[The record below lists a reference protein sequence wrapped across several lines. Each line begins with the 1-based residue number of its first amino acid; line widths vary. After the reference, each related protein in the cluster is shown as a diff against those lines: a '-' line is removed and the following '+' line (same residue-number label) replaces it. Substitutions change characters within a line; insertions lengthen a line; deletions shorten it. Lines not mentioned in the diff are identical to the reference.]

1 MGKVVL
7 RAGVL
12 TAVVL
17 SAGTVPIL
25 AQEKGAITGLVT
37 DATGGVLPGTTVTI
51 THVATNVS
59 QTFVANR
66 EGVYEAPFMTPGIYR
81 VSATLDG
88 FRTSVLE
95 DVVVNIGTRTAAHLQ
110 LTPVGVTA
118 EVTVVA
124 RPLLVQTATASV
136 GQVIDSKALIEL
148 PSGDRNIYD
157 FMALSSTVTAP
168 AGGNA
173 PAFRLESGGSF
184 SISGTRPSSITFK
197 IDGLANTDPGFGTP
211 TITPSLDAV
220 HEFQVQNNA
229 YSAQYEGIGQVNV
242 ATRSGTSSLRGSIF
256 EFGRHEALQPTNPV
270 TGTKPRYRFNQFGGT
285 FGGPVWPADRTFFF
299 FSYEGRRF
307 DELGPGQAL
316 VPTAAERA
324 GDFAADLGG
333 CVVTSGRTVPLLGP
347 NGMPAGD
354 CVRLGQIF
362 DPRTTTA
369 NPQFDP
375 AQPVSAFN
383 PQFIRQP
390 FPGNRIPASRIHANA
405 TRMFDAQ
412 LPLPTFGDGVN
423 NYTGLAG
430 NVFNNDQWSV
440 RVDHTLSGA
449 DRVYGRL
456 AIQNNLRTGRPVLPY
471 LSKNLQGR
479 GRVFSSTWT
488 HVLGQAAVNEFR
500 VGYVRGIYG
509 DSIDEIDPT
518 RFGVRNTTLQT
529 LPRLFLSAAP
539 ATNYGGFSASVIAEK
554 QDTYQLA
561 NHFSWVK
568 GRHAIK
574 MGAELSFN
582 QFDNTEFFG
591 SNGTATFSGLYT
603 IGNNA
608 LSASQTNSLADLMLG
623 LAESNSL
630 NRAAVADIENL
641 PWAVYVQDEWKLS
654 DRVTLSA
661 GLRYEY
667 HQPWKSTVMGG
678 SGLDLS
684 NGGRLFVVDP
694 EVAALSNSP
703 LVACCAPRRAVHT
716 DTNDFAPRASVV
728 FQPFPA
734 DQTVVRVG
742 YGLFYSDT
750 TQFFAWRSYEPLR
763 GRVFQGT
770 SGDFVNPGA
779 TLDDLFPSQNFVEGG
794 GVIPFFQAGVPQAIH
809 GARVIGIGGPLGI
822 DNKTPYA
829 HQWSV
834 SLQREILT
842 RMLLDVTYQGSIGRN
857 LPTQWIFNQPDPSPV
872 PANFSSPDPAANP
885 FLRRPYACCTSSSS
899 MNANILES
907 EYKAVTLK
915 VDKRF
920 AAGYN
925 FLSSYTWSRS
935 IDQGSE
941 VFMVGNTFNILANSR
956 DLDLDRGR
964 STFDVPHRWVTSGS
978 VELPVGQGKRWL
990 DHAGI
995 ANGLLGGWR
1004 LSSVFTLQSG
1014 FPFTPLIRNRRA
1026 NTGYALATERGDLVG
1041 DPYFSADEWRRHVE
1055 EWKQDGRTVRL
1066 YIINPA
1072 SISLDYAPG
1081 TIGNIPR
1088 NFFRAPFGRRLD
1100 LSLAKVTGLPGRA
1113 RLEVRVDVIN
1123 ATSERLNRLDLA
1135 QFVFA
1140 NNVLTDPR
1148 VGSIAPYNNMFNPRI
1163 IQVGAR
1169 VSF

>member
-1 MGKVVL
+1 MWRVVL
-7 RAGVL
+7 RA
-12 TAVVL
+12 AIL
-17 SAGTVPIL
+17 SAAALGIGAVPAS
-25 AQEKGAITGLVT
+25 AQEKGAITGVVT
-37 DATGGVLPGTTVTI
+37 DTTGGILPGVTVTI
-51 THVATNVS
+51 THVGTGVS
-59 QTFVANR
+59 ETFVTNR
-66 EGVYEAPFMTPGIYR
+66 EGVYEAPFTTPGTYR
-81 VSATLDG
+81 VSATLAG
-88 FRTSVLE
+88 FNTAVLE
-95 DVVVNIGTRTAAHLQ
+95 DVLVNIGTRTAAHLK
-110 LTPVGVTA
+110 LTPVGVTT

-124 RPLLVQTATASV
+124 RPPLVQTATASV
-136 GQVIDSKALIEL
+136 GQVVDSKTLVEL
-148 PSGDRNIYD
+148 PSADRNVYD
-157 FMALSSTVTAP
+157 FMTLSSTVTAP

-173 PAFRLESGGSF
+173 PAFRLDSGGSF

-242 ATRSGTSSLRGSIF
+242 ATRSGTSLLRGSIF
-256 EFGRHEALQPTNPV
+256 EFGRNEALQPTNPV

-285 FGGPVWPADRTFFF
+285 FGGPVWPTDRMFFF

-307 DELGPGQAL
+307 DTLGPLQAL

-324 GDFAADLGG
+324 GDFSANLGG
-333 CVVTSGRTVPLLGP
+333 CVVTGGSTVPLLGS
-347 NGMPAGD
+347 NGLPTGD
-354 CVRLGQIF
+354 CVRVGQIF
-362 DPRTTTA
+362 DPSTTIA
-369 NPQFDP
+369 NPQFNP
-375 AQPVSAFN
+375 TQSVSALN

-390 FPGNRIPASRIHANA
+390 FPGNRIPAARIHANA
-405 TRMFDAQ
+405 TRIFDAQ

-423 NYTGLAG
+423 NYTGLGG
-430 NVFNNDQWSV
+430 NVNDNDQWSV
-440 RVDHTLSGA
+440 RVDQTLSSA
-449 DRVYGRL
+449 DRLYGRL
-456 AIQNNLRTGRPVLPY
+456 AIQNNLRTNQPVLPY
-471 LSKNLQGR
+471 LSKNLQGK

-488 HVLGQAAVNEFR
+488 RVLGQAAVNEFR

-518 RFGVRNTTLQT
+518 QFGIYNTTLQT

-539 ATNYGGFSASVIAEK
+539 ATNYGGFSASVIAER

-561 NHFSWVK
+561 NHFSWVR
-568 GRHAIK
+568 GRHAVK
-574 MGAELSFN
+574 SGVELSFN
-582 QFDNTEFFG
+582 QFNNTEFFG

-608 LSASQTNSLADLMLG
+608 LTASQTNSLADLMLG
-623 LAESNSL
+623 VAQSNSL
-630 NRAAVADIENL
+630 NRAAVADVENL
-641 PWAVYVQDEWKLS
+641 PWAVYVQDEWKLN
-654 DRVTLSA
+654 DRMTLSA

-678 SGLDLS
+678 AGLDLS
-684 NGGRLFVVDP
+684 GGGRLFVVDP
-694 EVAALSNSP
+694 EVARLSNSP
-703 LVACCAPRRAVHT
+703 LVVCCAPRRAVNT
-716 DTNDFAPRASVV
+716 DKNDFAPRASVV
-728 FQPFPA
+728 FQPFPQ
-734 DQTVVRVG
+734 DQTVVRIG

-763 GRVFQGT
+763 GRSFQGT

-779 TLDDLFPSQNFVEGG
+779 TLDDLFPSRNFVEGA
-794 GVIPFFQAGVPQAIH
+794 GVIPFFQSGVPQAIH
-809 GARVIGIGGPLGI
+809 GPPVISLGGPLGI

-834 SLQREILT
+834 SVQREILP

-857 LPTQWIFNQPDPSPV
+857 LPTQWIFNQSPPSPI
-872 PANFSSPDPAANP
+872 PANFSSADPAANP
-885 FLRRPYACCTSSSS
+885 FLRRPYSCCTSGSH
-899 MNANILES
+899 MNTNILES
-907 EYKAVTLK
+907 EYNAVTVK

-941 VFMVGNTFNILANSR
+941 VFQVGNTFNILADSTN
-956 DLDLDRGR
+956 LDLDRGR

-978 VELPVGQGKRWL
+978 VELPFGQGKRWL
-990 DHAGI
+990 DYPGV
-995 ANGLLGGWR
+995 ANALLGGWR
-1004 LSSVFTLQSG
+1004 LAGVFTLQSG

-1026 NTGYALATERGDLVG
+1026 NTGYGLSTERGDLVG
-1041 DPYFSADEWRRHVE
+1041 EPYFSDAEWKRRVE
-1055 EWKQDGRTVRL
+1055 EWKAEGRTVRL
-1066 YIINPA
+1066 FVINPQ

-1100 LSLAKVTGLPGRA
+1100 FSFAKLTALPGRA
-1113 RLEVRVDVIN
+1113 RLELRVDVIN
-1123 ATSERLNRLDLA
+1123 ATSERLHRLDLA
-1135 QFVFA
+1135 QFVLA
-1140 NNVLTDPR
+1140 NTFLTDPR
-1148 VGSIAPYNNMFNPRI
+1148 VGSIPPYRNMFNPRI
-1163 IQVGAR
+1163 LQLGAR

>member
-1 MGKVVL
+1 MCRALLRGVVL
-7 RAGVL
+7 IAAALGAS
-12 TAVVL
+12 TPA
-17 SAGTVPIL
+17 T
-25 AQEKGAITGLVT
+25 AQEKGAITGVVT

-59 QTFVANR
+59 QTFVTNQ
-66 EGVYEAPFMTPGIYR
+66 EGLYEAPFMTPGIYR
-81 VSATLDG
+81 VSAALDG
-88 FRTSVLE
+88 FNTSVLE
-95 DVVVNIGTRTAAHLQ
+95 DVQVNIGTRTAAHVR
-110 LTPVGVTA
+110 LTPAGVTT

-136 GQVIDSKALIEL
+136 GQVIDSKTLVEL

-157 FMALSSTVTAP
+157 FMTLSSTVTAP

-173 PAFRLESGGSF
+173 PAFRLDSGGSF

-242 ATRSGTSSLRGSIF
+242 ATRSGTSVLRGSVF
-256 EFGRHEALQPTNPV
+256 EFGRHEALRPTNPV
-270 TGTKPRYRFNQFGGT
+270 TGTKTRYRFNQFGGT
-285 FGGPVWPADRTFFF
+285 FGGPVWPTDRTFFF

-307 DELGPGQAL
+307 DELGPNPAL
-316 VPTAAERA
+316 VPTALQRA
-324 GDFAADLGG
+324 GDFSAQLGG
-333 CVVTSGRTVPLLGP
+333 CVVTGGRTVPLLGP
-347 NGMPAGD
+347 DGMPAGD

-362 DPRTTTA
+362 DPRTTMA

-375 AQPVSAFN
+375 TQPVSAFN

-405 TRMFDAQ
+405 TRIFDAQ
-412 LPLPTFGDGVN
+412 LPLPNFGDGVN

-430 NVFNNDQWSV
+430 NVFNNDQWSI
-440 RVDHTLSGA
+440 RFDQTLSGA
-449 DRVYGRL
+449 DRLYGRL
-456 AIQNNLRTGRPVLPY
+456 AVQDNLRTGRPVVPY
-471 LSKNLQGR
+471 LSKNLEGK

-488 HVLGQAAVNEFR
+488 RVLGQAAVNEFR

-518 RFGVRNTTLQT
+518 RFNIRNTTLQT

-539 ATNYGGFSASVIAEK
+539 ATNYGGFSASVIAER
-554 QDTYQLA
+554 QNTYQLA

-568 GRHAIK
+568 GRHAVK
-574 MGAELSFN
+574 SGVEFSFN
-582 QFDNTEFFG
+582 QFNNTEFFG

-603 IGNNA
+603 IGNDA
-608 LSASQTNSLADLMLG
+608 LTASQTNSLADLMLG

-630 NRAAVADIENL
+630 NRAAVADVENL

-667 HQPWKSTVMGG
+667 HQPWKSTVLGG

-694 EVAALSNSP
+694 EVAALANSP
-703 LVACCAPRRAVHT
+703 LVVCCAPRRGVRT
-716 DTNDFAPRASVV
+716 DTNDFAPRASIV
-728 FQPFPA
+728 FQPFPG

-770 SGDFVNPGA
+770 SGDFVNSGA

-794 GVIPFFQAGVPQAIH
+794 GVTPFFQGGVLRAIH
-809 GARVIGIGGPLGI
+809 GAPVIALGGPLGI
-822 DNKTPYA
+822 DNRTPYA
-829 HQWSV
+829 NQWSV
-834 SLQREILT
+834 SLQREILSRT
-842 RMLLDVTYQGSIGRN
+842 LLDVTYQGSVGRN

-907 EYKAVTLK
+907 EYSAVTVK
-915 VDKRF
+915 ADKRF
-920 AAGYN
+920 AAGYT
-925 FLSSYTWSRS
+925 FLSSFTWSRS
-935 IDQGSE
+935 MDHGSE

-956 DLDLDRGR
+956 DLDFDWGR

-990 DHAGI
+990 DRPGV
-995 ANGLLGGWR
+995 ANGVLGGWR
-1004 LSSVFTLQSG
+1004 LSGVFTLQSG

-1026 NTGYALATERGDLVG
+1026 NTGYALSTERGDLVG
-1041 DPYFSADEWRRHVE
+1041 DPYFSADEWRRRVE
-1055 EWKQDGRTVRL
+1055 EWKQEGRTVRL
-1066 YIINPA
+1066 YVIDPA

-1100 LSLAKVTGLPGRA
+1100 LSLAKLTGLPGRA
-1113 RLEVRVDVIN
+1113 RLELRVDVIN

-1135 QFVFA
+1135 QSVLA

-1148 VGSIAPYNNMFNPRI
+1148 VGSIPPYRNMFNPRI
-1163 IQVGAR
+1163 IQLGAR

>member
-1 MGKVVL
+1 MWRVLL
-7 RAGVL
+7 RAVL
-12 TAVVL
+12 LGAAAVAGSTV
-17 SAGTVPIL
+17 SAF
-25 AQEKGAITGLVT
+25 AQEKGAITGVVT
-37 DATGGVLPGTTVTI
+37 DATGGVLPGATVTI
-51 THVATNVS
+51 THLATNGS
-59 QTFVANR
+59 QTFVTNR
-66 EGVYEAPFMTPGIYR
+66 EGVYEAPFMSPGLYR
-81 VSATLDG
+81 VSGTLAG
-88 FRTSVLE
+88 FNTGVLE
-95 DVVVNIGTRTAAHLQ
+95 DVEVNIGTRTAAHVK
-110 LTPVGVTA
+110 LTPVGPTT
-118 EVTVVA
+118 EVTVVF
-124 RPLLVQTATASV
+124 RPPLVQTATASV
-136 GQVIDSKALIEL
+136 GQVIDSKTLVEL
-148 PSGDRNIYD
+148 PSADRNIYD

-173 PAFRLESGGSF
+173 PAFRLDSGGSF

-220 HEFQVQNNA
+220 QEFQVQNNA

-242 ATRSGTSSLRGSIF
+242 ATRSGTSTLRGSIF
-256 EFGRHEALQPTNPV
+256 EFGRNEALQPINPV
-270 TGTKPRYRFNQFGGT
+270 TRTRPRYRFNQFGGT
-285 FGGPVWPADRTFFF
+285 VGGPLWPGGRTFFF

-307 DELGPGQAL
+307 DTLGPGQAL

-324 GDFAADLGG
+324 GDFSADLGG
-333 CVVTSGRTVPLLGP
+333 CVVTGGRTVPLLGP
-347 NGMPAGD
+347 NGIPAGD

-369 NPQFDP
+369 NPRFDP
-375 AQPVSAFN
+375 AQPVSGFN

-390 FPGNRIPASRIHANA
+390 FPGNRIPPSRIHANA

-430 NVFNNDQWSV
+430 NISNNDQWSV
-440 RVDHTLSGA
+440 RIDHTLSGA
-449 DRVYGRL
+449 DRLYGRF
-456 AIQNNLRTGRPVLPY
+456 AFQDNLRTGQPVLPY
-471 LSKNLQGR
+471 LSKNLQGK

-488 HVLGQAAVNEFR
+488 RVLGQAAVNELR

-518 RFGVRNTTLQT
+518 GFGIRNTTLQT

-539 ATNYGGFSASVIAEK
+539 ATNYGGFSASVISER

-568 GRHAIK
+568 GRHAVK
-574 MGAELSFN
+574 TGVELSFN
-582 QFDNTEFFG
+582 EFNNTEFFG

-608 LSASQTNSLADLMLG
+608 LTASQTNSLADLMLG
-623 LAESNSL
+623 LAQSNSL
-630 NRAAVADIENL
+630 NRAAVADVDNL
-641 PWAVYVQDEWKLS
+641 PWAAYVQDEWKLN

-661 GLRYEY
+661 GLRYEF
-667 HQPWKSTVMGG
+667 HQPWKSAVMGG
-678 SGLDLS
+678 AGLDLS

-694 EVAALSNSP
+694 EVAARSNSP
-703 LVACCAPRRAVHT
+703 LVVCCAPRRGVHG
-716 DTNDFAPRASVV
+716 DRNDVAPRASVV
-728 FQPFPA
+728 FQPFSQ
-734 DQTVVRVG
+734 DQTVVRIG

-809 GARVIGIGGPLGI
+809 GAPVIGLGGPLGI

-834 SLQREILT
+834 SVQREILP

-857 LPTQWIFNQPDPSPV
+857 LPTQWIFNQPGPSPV

-885 FLRRPYACCTSSSS
+885 FLRRPYACCTSSSH
-899 MNANILES
+899 MNTNILES
-907 EYKAVTLK
+907 EYSAVTLK
-915 VDKRF
+915 IDKRF

-925 FLSSYTWSRS
+925 LLSSYTWSRS

-941 VFMVGNTFNILANSR
+941 VFQVGNTFNILADSR
-956 DLDLDRGR
+956 NLDHDRGR

-978 VELPVGQGKRWL
+978 VELPFGQGKRWL
-990 DHAGI
+990 DRPGA
-995 ANGLLGGWR
+995 ANALLGGWR
-1004 LSSVFTLQSG
+1004 MSGVFTLQSG

-1026 NTGYALATERGDLVG
+1026 NTGYALSTERGDLAG
-1041 DPYFSADEWRRHVE
+1041 DPYFSDDEWRRRVE
-1055 EWKQDGRTVRL
+1055 EWKQEGQTLRL
-1066 YIINPA
+1066 YIINPE

-1081 TIGNIPR
+1081 TFGNIPR
-1088 NFFRAPFGRRLD
+1088 NFFRAPFGRRVD
-1100 LSLAKVTGLPGRA
+1100 LSFAKLTALPWRA
-1113 RLEVRVDVIN
+1113 RLELRVDVIN

-1148 VGSIAPYNNMFNPRI
+1148 VGSIPPYRNMFNPRI
-1163 IQVGAR
+1163 IQLGAR